1 MSGMLG
7 QGGSVRGV
15 WVVSKRETQ
24 VRVNDQ
30 IKGYKS
36 QEKEKGGGVVIR
48 RRHKERYM
56 NDRLEE
62 RRRF

>member
-36 QEKEKGGGVVIR
+36 QEKKGGGVVIR